1 MGLRPINPLRRRR
14 HDPQAFSL
22 GNEAP
27 QVVGAL
33 DVVEDDEAVRHL
45 SFLQRSEAAPREG
58 FRRAVVRF
66 PHAHALPELGQP
78 LKNAP
83 VRLGVD
89 PRDQRPFLPHAA
101 GRDGGGEL

>member
-14 HDPQAFSL
+14 HDPQAL
-22 GNEAP
+22 PVGNKIP
-27 QVVGAL
+27 QIVGVL
-33 DVVEDDEAVRHL
+33 DVVEDDEAVRRL
-45 SFLQRSEAAPREG
+45 SFLQRSEAELRECFG
-58 FRRAVVRF
+58 RAVIRF

-78 LKNAP
+78 LENAP

-89 PRDQRPFLPHAA
+89 PRDQRPLLLHAA